1 MFFPS
6 MEKYTIEVKVE
17 LKKGVTD
24 PEGENTKKALALL
37 GFNGIESVRSLRVY
51 ELMVSAENKEKALM
65 IAEESCKKLLANPV
79 IHNYKIMLR
88 EQ

>member
-1 MFFPS
+1 
-6 MEKYTIEVKVE
+6 MEKYRVEIKVE

-37 GFNGIESVRSLRVY
+37 GLTAIESVRSIRVY
-51 ELMVSAENKEKALM
+51 EIVVDAESKEKAIAL
-65 IAEESCKKLLANPV
+65 AEESCKKLLANPV
-79 IHNYKIMLR
+79 IHNYHIMLR